1 MALMA
6 AVARRLVV
14 TGVMMMLRLL
24 VPLLLLLVTPPE
36 SWRGL
41 VETTTLPPL
50 LDEADDVDG
59 DVGDVPPPDEDVARD
74 DEFDF
79 MNEIVSGVVIF

>member
-24 VPLLLLLVTPPE
+24 LPLLLLFTPPE